1 MFDGKYAPTMHDA
14 LNTPEG
20 LRALAGRDITI
31 VYRLLNEA
39 GVRQRDIAAMAGQGQ
54 SEVSEILKGRQVMGY
69 DVLVKIA
76 EGLDI
81 PRGLMGLAYD
91 EDLLPLLGEEADEDM
106 KRRALLASGS
116 IALFDRPV
124 IGKLLDL
131 PKRPDAPTPLPS
143 RLGISDVEAVKALI
157 SELRGLARTYGGC
170 ADTVTAIASR
180 SLQLM
185 AIPGSEEVHV
195 SLASALADL
204 HTMAGWCCVDS
215 GLHDNARA
223 CFGMAMTLAPHDGY
237 QFALALRHAGIHMRD
252 AGAYNDNLKACQLGL
267 IKIGGSPDTPEIA
280 EAVAWLTA
288 ESGVAYAAM
297 GHRFEAE
304 KALRIAREHR
314 LSNTFD
320 EADMDYAAAEAYHRL
335 GRLDIAEGFAASSFQ
350 KWPATSHRDS
360 VLSDIVLATIHV
372 QSGEQDSPMLAH
384 RAIKSV
390 ASVRSARARINVSG
404 LIEALESRPKA
415 EYRELAVLAR
425 RVMGQKP
432 SKNV

>member
-1 MFDGKYAPTMHDA
+1 MHNA

-20 LRALAGRDITI
+20 RRALATRNIGA
-31 VYRLLNEA
+31 VYRLLNTD
-39 GVRQRDIAAMAGQGQ
+39 GVPQRDIAAMTGQSQ
-54 SEVSEILKGRQVMGY
+54 SEVSEILKGRTVMGY
-69 DVLVKIA
+69 DVFVKIA

-91 EDLLPLLGEEADEDM
+91 EDLLPDADEDV
-106 KRRALLASGS
+106 KRRELLASGGL
-116 IALFDRPV
+116 ALFDRPV
-124 IGKLLDL
+124 LGQLLGL

-143 RLGISDVEAVKALI
+143 RLGVSDVEAIKALI
-157 SELRGLARTYGGC
+157 SKLRDMARTYGGC
-170 ADTVTAIASR
+170 ADTVTAVAAR

-185 AIPGSEEVHV
+185 AIPGSEEVRA

-215 GLHDNARA
+215 GFHDNARA
-223 CFGMAMTLAPHDGY
+223 CFAMAMDLASGDGY
-237 QFALALRHAGIHMRD
+237 QFALAMRHAGIHMRD

-267 IKIGGSPDTPEIA
+267 IKLGTSPDTPETA

-297 GHRFEAE
+297 GYPVEAE
-304 KALRIAREHR
+304 KALRTARQHR

-335 GRLDIAEGFAASSFQ
+335 GRLDVAEGFAASSFQ
-350 KWPATSHRDS
+350 KWPVTSHRDS
-360 VLSDIVLATIHV
+360 VLSDTVLATIHV
-372 QSGEQDSPMLAH
+372 QAGEQDSPMLAH

-390 ASVRSARARINVSG
+390 ASVRSARARMNINS

-425 RVMGQKP
+425 KIAANRSTV
-432 SKNV
+432 